1 MAERHP
7 YSPSPGGITAAI
19 TQFRNSFPP
28 TVNAETLRSLAI
40 APKNESYIINILRF
54 IGAIGTD
61 GKQTEKAASVF
72 YQSDADFQK
81 GFEDL
86 IKTSYKDLFALHKD
100 ATWTLPS
107 EKLIAFFRSKDK
119 TTALV
124 GKLQAATFQLL
135 ASLAGHGTPPE
146 PAVPKKTTTKLP
158 KPAKSKPD
166 KSADAGVGGQPPA
179 GNERGHDFG
188 LTVRIEVNLPPSGD
202 QETYDRI
209 FRSIRENLLNV
220 PKS

>member
-1 MAERHP
+1 LAERHP

-19 TQFRNSFPP
+19 SQFRNSFPT

-40 APKNESYIINILRF
+40 APKNESYVINVLRF
-54 IGAIGTD
+54 IGAIDKD
-61 GKQTEKAASVF
+61 GKQSEKAASVF
-72 YQSDADFQK
+72 YQSGSDFEK
-81 GFEDL
+81 GFEL
-86 IKTSYKDLFALHKD
+86 LVQAAYKDLFD
-100 ATWTLPS
+100 AYKETTWDLPS

-135 ASLAGHGTPPE
+135 AGLSGHGAVPE
-146 PAVPKKTTTKLP
+146 PSTTKQP
-158 KPAKSKPD
+158 KPATKPKVSKPKPD
-166 KSADAGVGGQPPA
+166 TPPVTIGQGGDGKSR
-179 GNERGHDFG
+179 ERDFG

-209 FRSIRENLLNV
+209 FRSIRENLLNA
-220 PKS
+220 PKP

>member
-7 YSPSPGGITAAI
+7 YSPAPGGITAAI
-19 TQFRNSFPP
+19 GQFRKSFPT

-40 APKNESYIINILRF
+40 APKNESYVINVLRF
-54 IGAIGTD
+54 IGAIDKD

-81 GFEDL
+81 GFEEL
-86 IKTSYKDLFALHKD
+86 IKTSYKELFALHKD
-100 ATWTLPS
+100 AAWNLPS
-107 EKLIAFFRSKDK
+107 EKLISFFRSKDK

-135 ASLAGHGTPPE
+135 ASFAGHGTPPE
-146 PAVPKKTTTKLP
+146 PASTKKVVAKTLKPPKLKKE
-158 KPAKSKPD
+158 KSIG
-166 KSADAGVGGQPPA
+166 AGTGRDNENGGS
-179 GNERGHDFG
+179 RDIG
-188 LTVRIEVNLPPSGD
+188 LTVRIEVNLPPEGN

-220 PKS
+220 PKP

>member
-19 TQFRNSFPP
+19 TQFRNSFPT
-28 TVNAETLRSLAI
+28 TVNAETLRQLAI
-40 APKNESYIINILRF
+40 APKNESYVINVLRF
-54 IGAIGTD
+54 IGAID
-61 GKQTEKAASVF
+61 KEGKQTENAATVF

-81 GFEDL
+81 SFEEM
-86 IKTSYKDLFALHKD
+86 IKAAYEDLFALYKD
-100 ATWTLPS
+100 EAWELS
-107 EKLIAFFRSKDK
+107 SDKLVSFFRSKDK

-135 ASLAGHGTPPE
+135 AGLGGHGTVPE
-146 PAVPKKTTTKLP
+146 SSAPKISSKP
-158 KPAKSKPD
+158 KAAKPKAGKSK
-166 KSADAGVGGQPPA
+166 AETPPPVA
-179 GNERGHDFG
+179 EHKGNRDIG

-220 PKS
+220 PKA